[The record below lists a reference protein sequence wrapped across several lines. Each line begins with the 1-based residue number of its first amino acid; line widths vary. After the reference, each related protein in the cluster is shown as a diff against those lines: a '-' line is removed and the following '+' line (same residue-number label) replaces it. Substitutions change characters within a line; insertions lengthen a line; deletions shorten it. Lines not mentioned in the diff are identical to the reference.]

1 MVLNLPPY
9 LRIVGGRQC
18 GLEMLLVGS
27 QRQQEDET
35 DILGDGD
42 TPCFVLG
49 AFMRVFCLFQP
60 FKVRMIISFF
70 R

>member
-27 QRQQEDET
+27 QRRQEDET
-35 DILGDGD
+35 DILGDGH

-49 AFMRVFCLFQP
+49 AFMCFLFVSTFQSQDDHLL
-60 FKVRMIISFF
+60 F
-70 R
+70 